1 MSTLTRRVQLLLAP
15 HQYKRLEALARA
27 RGTSI
32 GALIREAIEKL
43 YLQSDEK
50 ERLEAVRSL
59 ANLRLPVGEWE
70 QMERESMRG
79 CDVD

>member
-1 MSTLTRRVQLLLAP
+1 MSTLTRRVQLLLSP
-15 HQYKRLEALARA
+15 HQYKRLEALAKT

-32 GALIREAIEKL
+32 GALIRESIEKL
-43 YLQSDEK
+43 YLQSDET